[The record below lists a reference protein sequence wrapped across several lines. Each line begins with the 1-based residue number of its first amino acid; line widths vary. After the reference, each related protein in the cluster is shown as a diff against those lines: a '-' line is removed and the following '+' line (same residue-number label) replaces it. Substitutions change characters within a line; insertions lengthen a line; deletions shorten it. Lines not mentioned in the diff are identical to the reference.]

1 MGYHPAN
8 PRPFQNPNSHLL
20 TNPNP
25 TANPQSS
32 PNLELNLSQIYAS
45 GDTSSLFPAQ
55 GVTKHYFGKSSIS
68 KTLPSTKI
76 EEQSAQCPS
85 DKIFVDSTESLR
97 EPTAITELAFY
108 SMNLESIK
116 NKYFGKSLQ
125 QQSSDQPQDSLF
137 NPRKRGKYKMFNV
150 SERLSIMKYA
160 EQVGIENAS
169 EYFGLPKKRLKRWF
183 LTGPLRRKGAGRK
196 TLDPDMEETLVGW
209 MSEYVKKYRKFPV
222 RNAIKT
228 KAKNFSRIRE
238 FRASKG
244 WCDKFFKRN
253 EGVIIGMKKFVRNI
267 YNNPVLSQKYE
278 EP

>member
-1 MGYHPAN
+1 M
-8 PRPFQNPNSHLL
+8 
-20 TNPNP
+20 
-25 TANPQSS
+25 
-32 PNLELNLSQIYAS
+32 SQIYAS

-55 GVTKHYFGKSSIS
+55 GLTRHNFGKSSNS

-85 DKIFVDSTESLR
+85 DRIFVDSTYTESLR
-97 EPTAITELAFY
+97 EPTSISQLPYY
-108 SMNLESIK
+108 SIDLESIK

-125 QQSSDQPQDSLF
+125 RTSSDHPQDSLF
-137 NPRKRGKYKMFNV
+137 NTCKRGKYKMYNI

-160 EQVGIENAS
+160 QQVGIENAS

-196 TLDPDMEETLVGW
+196 TLDPAMEETLVGW
-209 MSEYVKKYRKFPV
+209 MSEYVKKYKKFPV
-222 RNAIKT
+222 RNVIKT
-228 KAKNFSRIRE
+228 KAKDFSRIRE

-253 EGVIIGMKKFVRNI
+253 EGVIMGMKKFVRNI
-267 YNNPVLSQKYE
+267 YNNPVLMQKYE